1 MSTAVEEETS
11 STTNDVESTVKVSKN
26 QQRKQKRYELML
38 ERRKS
43 KRKEEKAKQ
52 KQRRIDKIRKAE
64 DPSLLT
70 RHGLKSNR
78 MENSSCRIRICID
91 CRYDSMMSDKDVG
104 SLQKQIAFCYSA
116 NRRALAPCQFYVTN
130 IDGQLDKR
138 LEKNSAK
145 NWDIHLRNEPLEQV
159 FPHED
164 ILYLTS
170 ESENVLSSTEPLDE
184 RTVYVIGGIVDH
196 NSRKGLCY
204 QLALQNKW
212 RHARLP
218 IDEFIKMN
226 TRRVLACNHVHNNQL
241 TTLPDAM
248 RGLRALEK
256 LVLSQNQ
263 LTILPDGFYFCSSLL
278 SLNLSRNRL
287 TKLSNKIGQ
296 LSYLQELDLSENEFE
311 LFPKEIGF
319 LTKLTKLTVAKNRLR
334 ALPHEF
340 GALYNLRSLDLSHNQ
355 LTQLPESFGDLI
367 NLEEIYVNANRLTIF
382 PCFNQCSRLK
392 EIHMADNQLTEI
404 TDNQLTALLT
414 LISLNLRGNKIHTL
428 PDQIALLPN
437 LERLDVTNNDLSDL
451 PSKIALNK
459 KIKNI
464 SMTGN
469 PLGKIRKDVIRLGTD
484 SIMKYLRNRL
494 TIDDGTASSTEQQT
508 FDIPK
513 STETDDER
521 KRRLYTEHHVVRT
534 TGTFD
539 YSHKNVST
547 LSNESIELIIK
558 EKPTHVNLAKNKFT
572 EMPIE

>member
-11 STTNDVESTVKVSKN
+11 STTNDVEPTVKVSKN

-226 TRRVLACNHVHNNQL
+226 TRRVLACNHVMEILLNYIQL
-241 TTLPDAM
+241 KDWKNAFEENIPKRKQEIQANSDDDIPQTVSP
-248 RGLRALEK
+248 EHPEEPK
-256 LVLSQNQ
+256 LCAEVHE
-263 LTILPDGFYFCSSLL
+263 
-278 SLNLSRNRL
+278 RR
-287 TKLSNKIGQ
+287 
-296 LSYLQELDLSENEFE
+296 EE
-311 LFPKEIGF
+311 
-319 LTKLTKLTVAKNRLR
+319 VAE
-334 ALPHEF
+334 AEEPP
-340 GALYNLRSLDLSHNQ
+340 S
-355 LTQLPESFGDLI
+355 I
-367 NLEEIYVNANRLTIF
+367 NL
-382 PCFNQCSRLK
+382 
-392 EIHMADNQLTEI
+392 
-404 TDNQLTALLT
+404 
-414 LISLNLRGNKIHTL
+414 
-428 PDQIALLPN
+428 
-437 LERLDVTNNDLSDL
+437 
-451 PSKIALNK
+451 
-459 KIKNI
+459 
-464 SMTGN
+464 
-469 PLGKIRKDVIRLGTD
+469 
-484 SIMKYLRNRL
+484 
-494 TIDDGTASSTEQQT
+494 
-508 FDIPK
+508 
-513 STETDDER
+513 
-521 KRRLYTEHHVVRT
+521 
-534 TGTFD
+534 
-539 YSHKNVST
+539 
-547 LSNESIELIIK
+547 
-558 EKPTHVNLAKNKFT
+558 
-572 EMPIE
+572 